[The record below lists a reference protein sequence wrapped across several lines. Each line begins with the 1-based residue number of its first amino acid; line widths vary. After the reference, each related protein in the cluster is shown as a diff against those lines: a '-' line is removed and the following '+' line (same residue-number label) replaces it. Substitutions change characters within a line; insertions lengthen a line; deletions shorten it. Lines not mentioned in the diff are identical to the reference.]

1 MRDRSQR
8 KLRLPHLVKSIN
20 NQRRLQKKGNHR
32 GRFISRKLDKK
43 FVSILNHIKQKLW
56 TVVLLSQSKQKPKEL
71 KDSK

>member
-1 MRDRSQR
+1 MRDRSHR